1 MHRNRLLLLA
11 VALGAAAIVVV
22 VLVVAGGGA
31 SSPSTTTTTAAAPA
45 AAASMFAGIPQHG
58 DTLGRP
64 GAPVSLI
71 VYEDPQCPFCRQWN
85 IDTLPTVVRDYVR
98 TGRVK
103 LVYRGIVVIGGNS
116 VAGLRAIY
124 AAGNQNKLWNMAEA
138 MYERQGGE
146 NSGWIT
152 LAVIRDAAREIKA
165 NPAKIVADADSK
177 SVTAALT
184 QTAKEAASLGING
197 TPIFA
202 TQKPLGTLQQLR
214 VAGLE
219 PSDFTPAL
227 DAALR

>member
-1 MHRNRLLLLA
+1 
-11 VALGAAAIVVV
+11 VAV
-22 VLVVAGGGA
+22 VLVLVVVASTGTSTRHATPPTA
-31 SSPSTTTTTAAAPA
+31 SATPATAA
-45 AAASMFAGIPQHG
+45 SLFAGIPQHG

-64 GAPVSLI
+64 AAPATLI

-85 IDTLPTVVRDYVR
+85 TDTLPTVVRDYVR
-98 TGRVK
+98 TGRLK
-103 LVYRGIVVIGGNS
+103 LAYRGIVVIGGNS

-138 MYERQGGE
+138 LYERQGPE

-152 LAVIRDAAREIKA
+152 LAAIRDAAREIKA
-165 NPAKIVADADSK
+165 DPAKIIAAADSK
-177 SVTAALT
+177 SVTNALT

-202 TQKPLGTLQQLR
+202 IEKTLGTPQQLQ

-219 PSDFTPAL
+219 PSQFTPAL